1 MGRSEKAARS
11 RTAMPVYRLVPLEP
25 DDPEWRAS
33 AHRGAAVVRARDED
47 EARRLASR
55 AFARRVARQEGD
67 VVLGSLW
74 RQPYAVKAEP
84 LGDGPYAAEGPAA
97 ILEPRAQPS

>member
-1 MGRSEKAARS
+1 
-11 RTAMPVYRLVPLEP
+11 MPVYRLVPLEP

-74 RQPYAVKAEP
+74 RQPYAVRAEP
-84 LGDGPYAAEGPAA
+84 LADAPYPQDGPSAV
-97 ILEPRAQPS
+97 LEPEPQLPEPKAQLPSSS

>member
-1 MGRSEKAARS
+1 
-11 RTAMPVYRLVPLEP
+11 MPVYRLVPLEP

-55 AFARRVARQEGD
+55 AFRRPVARQEGD
-67 VVLGSLW
+67 IVLGSLW
-74 RQPYAVKAEP
+74 RQPYAVRAET
-84 LGDGPYAAEGPAA
+84 LEDGPYPAEGPAA
-97 ILEPRAQPS
+97 VLEPKAAQPSSSS

>member
-1 MGRSEKAARS
+1 
-11 RTAMPVYRLVPLEP
+11 MPVYRLVPLEP
-25 DDPEWRAS
+25 DDPEWRAN
-33 AHRGAAVVRARDED
+33 AHRGAAVVRAPDED

-55 AFARRVARQEGD
+55 TFRRPVARQDGD

-84 LGDGPYAAEGPAA
+84 LDDGPYPDEGPAA
-97 ILEPRAQPS
+97 VLEPRVQPSSSS